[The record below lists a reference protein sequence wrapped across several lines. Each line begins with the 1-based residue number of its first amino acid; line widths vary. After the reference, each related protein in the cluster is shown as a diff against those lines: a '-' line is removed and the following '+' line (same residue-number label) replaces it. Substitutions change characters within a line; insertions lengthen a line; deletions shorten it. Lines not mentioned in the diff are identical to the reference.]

1 MSKSRG
7 WGWSTPSYVTP
18 YSRTPQWPRDSCCS
32 SARLSSKRRVS
43 LRKGLSM
50 QVEQITRTGRLSL
63 QKDRYGRPSNA
74 SAVHRYRAEGRN
86 LAGTRPVP
94 HLLNVVREKAVDI

>member
-1 MSKSRG
+1 VSKSRG

-32 SARLSSKRRVS
+32 SARLSSKPGEFKKRIVHAGLTDNPDRS
-43 LRKGLSM
+43 PITAKGPVWS
-50 QVEQITRTGRLSL
+50 
-63 QKDRYGRPSNA
+63 PSNA